1 MIEQTS
7 AVIVADGGIDL
18 PEGYAEQMGLSVV
31 PLMVN
36 IGSQSLQSGVD
47 ITPKEF
53 LTHLRHAEDLP
64 TTSQP
69 SVGDYVQL
77 FREAGKYGL
86 PILSF
91 HLSRGLSGSIRSA
104 EAARQMLP
112 GLDIRLVDTG
122 TLSCAMAM
130 QVMVAVDM
138 AREGIPLEEIIA
150 ETRAIGEKA
159 DLLFTLDKLEYLRK
173 GGRIGRVAGYVG
185 NLLGVRP
192 IVTVDKATGTYV
204 AAGRGRSFRQAIKR
218 MADMVVEQIGE
229 GNAVSLFIVRG
240 DCPAEADALLEDLRS
255 RLDVRLAEVMWVNP
269 SLGVHVGPDA
279 LGVAFYPGTLPI
291 TLPAA
296 AAVAL

>member
-1 MIEQTS
+1 MIEHTS

-18 PEGYAEQMGLSVV
+18 PEGYAEQMALSVV

-53 LTHLRHAEDLP
+53 FNHLRHAEELP

-69 SVGDYVQL
+69 SVGDYIAI

-91 HLSRGLSGSIRSA
+91 HLSRGLSGSIHSA

-112 GLDIRLVDTG
+112 GLDIRLIDTG

-138 AREGIPLEEIIA
+138 ARDGFPPEEIIA
-150 ETRAIGEKA
+150 EVRTIGEKA

-192 IVTVDKATGTYV
+192 IVTVDKSTGTYV
-204 AAGRGRSFRQAIKR
+204 ATGRGRSFRQAIKR
-218 MADMVVEQIGE
+218 IADMVVERIGE
-229 GNAVSLFIVRG
+229 GNEVSLFIVRG
-240 DCPAEADALLEDLRS
+240 DCPAEADFLLEDLRR

-279 LGVAFYPGTLPI
+279 LGVAFYPGTLPV

-296 AAVAL
+296 AAMAL

>member
-1 MIEQTS
+1 MTKQTS

-53 LTHLRHAEDLP
+53 LSHLRRAEELP

-69 SVGDYVQL
+69 SVGDYL
-77 FREAGKYGL
+77 EIFREAGEYGL
-86 PILSF
+86 PIISF

-112 GLDIRLVDTG
+112 DLDIRLVDTG
-122 TLSCAMAM
+122 TLTGAMAM

-138 AREGIPLEEIIA
+138 VREGFPPEEIIA
-150 ETRAIGEKA
+150 EARAIGEKA
-159 DLLFTLDKLEYLRK
+159 DLLFTLDKLDYLRK

-192 IVTVDKATGTYV
+192 IVTVDKSTGTYV
-204 AAGRGRSFRQAIKR
+204 ACGRGRSFRQAIKR
-218 MADMVVEQIGE
+218 MADLVVEKIGP
-229 GNAVSLFIVRG
+229 GNEVSLFIVRG
-240 DCPAEADALLEDLRS
+240 DCPAEADFLLEELRS
-255 RLDVRLAEVMWVNP
+255 RLDVRLVEVMWVNP

-279 LGVAFYPGTLPI
+279 LGVAFYPGTLPV